1 MLSPRI
7 LRKLVVKNKT
17 NNNRSSERKKE
28 LGTELSR
35 KYRVK
40 TGRHLQMIGSNST
53 KENTRSS
60 VKKNKQCN
68 VNAK

>member
-1 MLSPRI
+1 VGIHAFPRI

-17 NNNRSSERKKE
+17 NNNHSSERKKKE
-28 LGTELSR
+28 LGTEVYR

-53 KENTRSS
+53 KENT
-60 VKKNKQCN
+60 
-68 VNAK
+68 